1 MDPSAADIPVS
12 DPAEAAPDNAP
23 QVPVGVDEADMM
35 ALPPDP
41 AADPQL
47 EETAV
52 KPGPDAPEQQ
62 NLDGSQPQ
70 PSADGVA
77 LPKRPGLKREKSAPA
92 PQRLPPPAPPAPP
105 LEPGH
110 QPTDSLSLLQLK
122 KLVTD
127 MPKVE
132 PTPYAFEY
140 EDAASFEVE
149 IEEWFSYSVEEQAML
164 LKAQASFVEE
174 WVALEDGTLS
184 NLAAYEQGEMDW
196 VKADPALRD
205 QLTRKLISN
214 LAQTD
219 NKEMR
224 LRSLEALVYIAL
236 GCWHETAGLE
246 TSTSAA
252 EEEQAPSSPANDA
265 GKPSS
270 YVKSEVQI
278 DWIRNGVQM
287 IHECD
292 GIRPIYDVARGAC
305 LREFATDVV
314 EQEIAPQED
323 KDSDRRELWCSLTLM
338 HMFYEVAR
346 TEQQPSRLY
355 ESLTHLDPNV
365 VVFMIEIIT
374 SLRWDDSIGP
384 PLHKILLLTWK
395 AMLVNFGGLKEVEE
409 LKATFRDPKEETA
422 DNRGQPIITASPL
435 DYHVFRQEISSKY
448 PAYNPPQPLFPLE
461 PENNSILPPL
471 KNHPSKVSEANSF
484 GPGISNVGSGT
495 SILHQPVHIATPAPS
510 PPPSPAGPGGKGGK
524 KQNYQTNQ
532 LFPFLYPPLDESS
545 NNLGGKGS
553 TDLQDMLVGRKWEG
567 SDIPTS
573 IIEAAELFAKRMRAT
588 RAMKQLWEERVLFM
602 KYERGW
608 TGSDNDVDPFDLN
621 GRLEGLVLEKEKV
634 DDRVAAKLDQVEK
647 FYATVLPHLQSLVI
661 VLLRTFLSHL
671 ATLALQNSN
680 LNAMSA
686 GGFQENQSSNP
697 MNKPD
702 SGLNGTLPDISK
714 IPLEDLDRM
723 RMEEIQDKAASGIL
737 ILLLKWFKLS
747 HVLKMEYLTQL
758 LVDSNYIPLT
768 LKLLQLQEIEKVI
781 NYRCD
786 REDLSFFTFCRTH
799 SREGAKEGGPIT
811 EAPPAEADDE
821 PDEAAPPP
829 IRRRHSDDMLADEHQ
844 DLADEAPGDVGASS
858 SPNNNI
864 NGNGGGLNNTTG
876 LPEVDELGMPLN
888 QLPLEPITSFSWRN
902 FFTNINLVRIMQ
914 KVCKEKAHRNLMLVQ
929 YKSSQYLRKA
939 LKIPQPEL
947 RLYTLKL
954 FKNQV
959 PYCGRKWRQS
969 NMRVITAVYLH
980 CRPEL
985 RDDWLAGSDVDAD
998 VDESVPLEQA
1008 LRALTHWFN
1017 LKRYPE
1023 RLGAERGVLDREQDF
1038 FRRELEKMGW
1048 SAAAMAVD
1056 DGQGAWMGDGQDVDV
1071 QWEGGPGD
1079 GGQWQ
1084 GY

>member
-1 MDPSAADIPVS
+1 MDPSDADLPAAD
-12 DPAEAAPDNAP
+12 PAGAAQDTVPL
-23 QVPVGVDEADMM
+23 VPVGVDEADMM

-41 AADPQL
+41 ATDPQA
-47 EETAV
+47 EETIAQ
-52 KPGPDAPEQQ
+52 PGPEQQ
-62 NLDGSQPQ
+62 SLDGSQPQ
-70 PSADGVA
+70 APADGVA
-77 LPKRPGLKREKSAPA
+77 LPKRPGLKRDKSAPA

-105 LEPGH
+105 LDPSH
-110 QPTDSLSLLQLK
+110 QPTDSLSLMQLK

-149 IEEWFSYSVEEQAML
+149 IEEWFSYSIEEQAML
-164 LKAQASFVEE
+164 LKAQSSFVEE

-196 VKADPALRD
+196 VNAPPALRE
-205 QLTRKLISN
+205 QLTCKLVSG

-224 LRSLEALVYIAL
+224 LRNLEALV
-236 GCWHETAGLE
+236 
-246 TSTSAA
+246 
-252 EEEQAPSSPANDA
+252 
-265 GKPSS
+265 
-270 YVKSEVQI
+270 
-278 DWIRNGVQM
+278 
-287 IHECD
+287 
-292 GIRPIYDVARGAC
+292 
-305 LREFATDVV
+305 ATDVV

-323 KDSDRRELWCSLTLM
+323 KESDRRELWCSLTLM
-338 HMFYEVAR
+338 HMFYEIAR
-346 TEQQPSRLY
+346 TDPQQPSYLHK
-355 ESLTHLDPNV
+355 SLTRLNPNV

-395 AMLVNFGGLKEVEE
+395 AMLVSFGGLKEIEE
-409 LKATFRDPKEETA
+409 LKSTFRDPKEETA
-422 DNRGQPIITASPL
+422 DNRGQPVITASPL

-471 KNHPSKVSEANSF
+471 KKHSSTIPETNSF
-484 GPGISNVGSGT
+484 GPGISSVGSGT
-495 SILHQPVHIATPAPS
+495 SILYQPVHIATPAPS

-532 LFPFLYPPLDESS
+532 LFPFLYPPLDASS

-553 TDLQDMLVGRKWEG
+553 TDLQDILVGRKWEG
-567 SDIPTS
+567 SDIPAS

-588 RAMKQLWEERVLFM
+588 RAMKQLWEERALFM

-608 TGSDNDVDPFDLN
+608 TGSEDTDVDPFNLN
-621 GRLEGLVLEKEKV
+621 SKLEGLVLEKDKV
-634 DDRVAAKLDQVEK
+634 DDHVAAKLDQIEK

-671 ATLALQNSN
+671 ATLALQNSSP
-680 LNAMSA
+680 NAMSG
-686 GGFQENQSSNP
+686 GGFQDNSNSNP
-697 MNKPD
+697 GNKSD
-702 SGLNGTLPDISK
+702 GGLNGTLPDISN

-786 REDLSFFTFCRTH
+786 RDDLSFFTFCYTH
-799 SREGAKEGGPIT
+799 SRAGAKDT
-811 EAPPAEADDE
+811 SLAADAPPAEGE
-821 PDEAAPPP
+821 ESPDESAPPP
-829 IRRRHSDDMLADEHQ
+829 IKRRRSDDLFADEHQ
-844 DLADEAPGDVGASS
+844 DLADEEAAGNDGGASS
-858 SPNNNI
+858 SSPNSQHNA
-864 NGNGGGLNNTTG
+864 GGGG
-876 LPEVDELGMPLN
+876 PPEVDELGMPLN
-888 QLPLEPITSFSWRN
+888 QLPLEPITTYSWRN
-902 FFTNINLVRIMQ
+902 FFSNINLLRIMQ

-929 YKSSQYLRKA
+929 YKSSQYLRKS
-939 LKIPQPEL
+939 LKIPQPAL

-1023 RLGAERGVLDREQDF
+1023 RLGAEPGVLDRDQDF
-1038 FRRELEKMGW
+1038 FRQELEKMGW
-1048 SAAAMAVD
+1048 NTAMQLDESAAAAHAAQQQQQQQQQ
-1056 DGQGAWMGDGQDVDV
+1056 QGAMWMGADGPAQGGHHPGHAQGMMMGGGQDVDV
-1071 QWEGGPGD
+1071 QWEGVAAQGD
-1079 GGQWQ
+1079 GGGGIGGGGGQQQWQ

>member
-1 MDPSAADIPVS
+1 MDSSAADLAGPP
-12 DPAEAAPDNAP
+12 DAADDAVP
-23 QVPVGVDEADMM
+23 QVPVGVDEAEMM

-41 AADPQL
+41 ARSLGGDD
-47 EETAV
+47 TAV
-52 KPGPDAPEQQ
+52 KPASDAPSQQ
-62 NLDGSQPQ
+62 NLDGSKTQ
-70 PSADGVA
+70 SSGDGAPLPTRPA
-77 LPKRPGLKREKSAPA
+77 LRREKSTPA

-105 LEPGH
+105 FESGH

-140 EDAASFEVE
+140 EDAASFELE

-164 LKAQASFVEE
+164 LKAQSSFVEE

-184 NLAAYEQGEMDW
+184 NLAAYENGEMDW
-196 VKADPALRD
+196 VQAEPSLRD
-205 QLTRKLISN
+205 QLARKLIGN

-219 NKEMR
+219 KEMR

-236 GCWHETAGLE
+236 GCWHETAGLCK
-246 TSTSAA
+246 TQSSASA
-252 EEEQAPSSPANDA
+252 EGSPPSPASDA
-265 GKPSS
+265 DKPAN

-287 IHECD
+287 IYECD
-292 GIRPIYDVARGAC
+292 GVQPIYDVARAAC

-323 KDSDRRELWCSLTLM
+323 REFDRRELWCSLTLM
-338 HMFYEVAR
+338 YMFYEVVR
-346 TEQQPSRLY
+346 TEEQPSSLR
-355 ESLTHLDPNV
+355 EKLTHLDPDV

-395 AMLVNFGGLKEVEE
+395 AVLVNFGGLKDVEE
-409 LKATFRDPKEETA
+409 LRSTFRDPKEETA

-448 PAYNPPQPLFPLE
+448 PAYNPPPPLFPLE

-471 KNHPSKVSEANSF
+471 KNHPSKVSEANSI
-484 GPGISNVGSGT
+484 GPGISALGSGT

-553 TDLQDMLVGRKWEG
+553 TDLQDILVGRKWQG

-588 RAMKQLWEERVLFM
+588 RSMRQLWEERVLFM

-608 TGSDNDVDPFDLN
+608 TGSEDADVDLLDLN
-621 GRLEGLVLEKEKV
+621 NPLGALSLKEEKV
-634 DDRVAAKLDQVEK
+634 DDRVAAKLSQIEK

-671 ATLALQNSN
+671 ATLALQNSSPS
-680 LNAMSA
+680 AMSG
-686 GGFQENQSSNP
+686 GGFQDNQNGNGV
-697 MNKPD
+697 NKPD
-702 SGLNGTLPDISK
+702 GSMNGSLPDVSK

-768 LKLLQLQEIEKVI
+768 LKLLQLQEIEKAI
-781 NYRCD
+781 NYKCD
-786 REDLSFFTFCRTH
+786 REDLNFFTFCRTH
-799 SREGAKEGGPIT
+799 SREGAKE
-811 EAPPAEADDE
+811 EAQSEEPAPADDE
-821 PDEAAPPP
+821 SVDEAAPPP
-829 IRRRHSDDMLADEHQ
+829 IKRRRSEDMLITEEHQ
-844 DLADEAPGDVGASS
+844 ALTETAESTVPAP
-858 SPNNNI
+858 
-864 NGNGGGLNNTTG
+864 
-876 LPEVDELGMPLN
+876 PEVDELGIPIS

-902 FFTNINLVRIMQ
+902 FFTNINLLRIMQ
-914 KVCKEKAHRNLMLVQ
+914 KICKNKAHRNLMLVQ
-929 YKSSQYLRKA
+929 YKSSQYLRKS

-1048 SAAAMAVD
+1048 AAAEE
-1056 DGQGAWMGDGQDVDV
+1056 GQGFWGQGDGAQDVDV
-1071 QWEGGPGD
+1071 QWEGGGPPG
-1079 GGQWQ
+1079 GGGQEGQQWQ

>member
-1 MDPSAADIPVS
+1 MDPSAAELPVS
-12 DPAEAAPDNAP
+12 AEPAEDVAP
-23 QVPVGVDEADMM
+23 QVPVGVDEAEMM
-35 ALPPDP
+35 ALPQDP
-41 AADPQL
+41 ARDL
-47 EETAV
+47 TAEDSAV
-52 KPGPDAPEQQ
+52 MPASDAPDQQ
-62 NLDGSQPQ
+62 NLDGTKPQ
-70 PSADGVA
+70 ASGDGVA
-77 LPKRPGLKREKSAPA
+77 LPTRPGLRREKSTPA

-105 LEPGH
+105 FESGY

-140 EDAASFEVE
+140 EDAASFELE

-164 LKAQASFVEE
+164 LKAQSSFVEE

-196 VKADPALRD
+196 VKADSALRD
-205 QLTRKLISN
+205 QLVRKLIGN
-214 LAQTD
+214 LPQSD
-219 NKEMR
+219 KEMR

-236 GCWHETAGLE
+236 GCWHETAGL
-246 TSTSAA
+246 SKSQPSA
-252 EEEQAPSSPANDA
+252 PAD
-265 GKPSS
+265 KPSN

-292 GIRPIYDVARGAC
+292 GVRPIYDVARAAC

-323 KDSDRRELWCSLTLM
+323 REFDRRELWCSLTLM
-338 HMFYEVAR
+338 YMFYEIVR
-346 TEQQPSRLY
+346 TEEQPSSLR
-355 ESLTHLDPNV
+355 ERLTHLDPNV

-409 LKATFRDPKEETA
+409 LKSTFRDSKEETA

-484 GPGISNVGSGT
+484 GPGISALGSGT

-532 LFPFLYPPLDESS
+532 LFPFLYPPLDASS

-553 TDLQDMLVGRKWEG
+553 TDLQDILVGRKWEG
-567 SDIPTS
+567 SDIPAS
-573 IIEAAELFAKRMRAT
+573 IIEAAELFAKRMRAS
-588 RAMKQLWEERVLFM
+588 RSMKQLWEERVLFM

-608 TGSDNDVDPFDLN
+608 TGSDDTDIDPLDLEN
-621 GRLEGLVLEKEKV
+621 KLGNLSFEKEKKI
-634 DDRVAAKLDQVEK
+634 DDKVAAKLDQVEN

-671 ATLALQNSN
+671 ATLALQNSSPS
-680 LNAMSA
+680 AMSG
-686 GGFQENQSSNP
+686 GGFQDNQNGNAANKSDGS
-697 MNKPD
+697 MNG
-702 SGLNGTLPDISK
+702 SLPDISK

-768 LKLLQLQEIEKVI
+768 LKLLQLQEIEKAI
-781 NYRCD
+781 NYKCD
-786 REDLSFFTFCRTH
+786 REDLNFFTFCCTH
-799 SREGAKEGGPIT
+799 SREGAKEDPAN
-811 EAPPAEADDE
+811 EEPAPADDE
-821 PDEAAPPP
+821 SVDEAAPPP
-829 IRRRHSDDMLADEHQ
+829 IKRRRSEDMLTTEEHQ
-844 DLADEAPGDVGASS
+844 ALTE
-858 SPNNNI
+858 
-864 NGNGGGLNNTTG
+864 TG
-876 LPEVDELGMPLN
+876 STMPVPPEVDELGMPLS

-902 FFTNINLVRIMQ
+902 FFTNINLLRIMQ
-914 KVCKEKAHRNLMLVQ
+914 KMCKEKAHRNLMLVQ
-929 YKSSQYLRKA
+929 YKSSQYLRKS
-939 LKIPQPEL
+939 LKIPQREL

-1023 RLGAERGVLDREQDF
+1023 RLGAERGVLDKEQDF

-1048 SAAAMAVD
+1048 AAAEEGAQFW
-1056 DGQGAWMGDGQDVDV
+1056 GQGGDGAAQDVDV
-1071 QWEGGPGD
+1071 QWEGGGGGGPE
-1079 GGQWQ
+1079 GQWQ